1 MKRFPSRRI
10 WSIAAAIALL
20 GLLPAG
26 QSWTRASAQSV
37 PHIRAGTNRNVG
49 GTVIYFAQELGF
61 FKKAGLDVDIQTVTN
76 GAAAANAVL
85 SGALDISEGNVLSIA
100 LAHEKG
106 LPLTFIAPLANYSAS
121 APTSLLMVDKSS
133 SIASGADL
141 NGKTLAVNGLSDITQ
156 IAAEGWIDA
165 HGGDSRTVRYVEMT
179 FSEMGPALERHT
191 VDAAV
196 VTEPFLIGAK
206 KTARVIGSCYDAIGD
221 RFMVNGWFATNDFIA
236 KNPDILRRFA
246 QALREASDWAN
257 HNPKLTDPILTAH
270 TGIPLPL
277 IEQMTRIEYAT
288 VLDARLAQ
296 PQLDLA
302 FKYNILPARM
312 AARDIVY
319 NGK

>member
-1 MKRFPSRRI
+1 MSRRLC
-10 WSIAAAIALL
+10 AIVAVTAVLS
-20 GLLPAG
+20 LLPTS
-26 QSWTRASAQSV
+26 QIWTSVSAQSV
-37 PHIRAGTNRNVG
+37 PHIHAGTNRNVG
-49 GTVIYFAQELGF
+49 GSVIYFAQELGF
-61 FKKAGLDVDIQTVTN
+61 FKKAGLDVDVQTVTN

-106 LPLTFIAPLANYSAS
+106 LPLTFVAPLANYSS
-121 APTSLLMVDKSS
+121 TAPTSLLMVDKTS
-133 SIASGADL
+133 SITSGADL

-165 HGGDSRTVRYVEMT
+165 HGGDSRTVHYVEMT

-221 RFMVNGWFATNDFIA
+221 RFMVNGWFATNDYIA
-236 KNPDILRRFA
+236 KNPDVLKRFA
-246 QALREASDWAN
+246 RALREASDWAN
-257 HNPKLTDPILTAH
+257 RNPKLTDPILTAH

-288 VLDARLAQ
+288 VLDPRGGGPHREGA
-296 PQLDLA
+296 
-302 FKYNILPARM
+302 
-312 AARDIVY
+312 VS
-319 NGK
+319 

>member
-1 MKRFPSRRI
+1 
-10 WSIAAAIALL
+10 
-20 GLLPAG
+20 
-26 QSWTRASAQSV
+26 
-37 PHIRAGTNRNVG
+37 
-49 GTVIYFAQELGF
+49 
-61 FKKAGLDVDIQTVTN
+61 
-76 GAAAANAVL
+76 
-85 SGALDISEGNVLSIA
+85 
-100 LAHEKG
+100 
-106 LPLTFIAPLANYSAS
+106 
-121 APTSLLMVDKSS
+121 
-133 SIASGADL
+133 
-141 NGKTLAVNGLSDITQ
+141 
-156 IAAEGWIDA
+156 
-165 HGGDSRTVRYVEMT
+165 MT

-206 KTARVIGSCYDAIGD
+206 KTARVIGPCYDAIGD
-221 RFMVNGWFATNDFIA
+221 RFMVNGWFASNDFIA

>member
-1 MKRFPSRRI
+1 MTLRRL
-10 WSIAAAIALL
+10 WPIAAAVALL
-20 GLLPAG
+20 SLLPMS
-26 QSWTRASAQSV
+26 QSWTRVSAQSV
-37 PHIRAGTNRNVG
+37 PHIHAGTNRNVG
-49 GTVIYFAQELGF
+49 GSAIYFAQELGY

-106 LPLTFIAPLANYSAS
+106 LPLTFIAPLANYSS
-121 APTSLLMVDKSS
+121 NAPTSLLMVDKASA
-133 SIASGADL
+133 ITSGADL

-221 RFMVNGWFATNDFIA
+221 HFMVNGWFATNDFIA
-236 KNPDILRRFA
+236 KNPDVLKRFA
-246 QALREASDWAN
+246 RALREASDWAN

-288 VLDARLAQ
+288 VLDPRLAQ

-302 FKYNILPARM
+302 FKYGILHSHM

-319 NGK
+319 NGGK